1 MKLSDFD
8 FNLPTELI
16 AQNPTVER
24 EQSNLLV
31 ASKDN
36 YVKTKFYNI
45 IDYLKEGDLLVFNN
59 SKVIKAKLNLDRNIT
74 INLNQRLINI
84 IDLAAYKEQEIKPTD
99 NKRATSDYW
108 SAFAKPARK
117 LHVGDEFYFDTHK
130 IIITEKLEMG
140 EIRVKFELDNL
151 SVFEFLDKYGE
162 MPLPIYIKR
171 LNSVCHPI
179 ASPTESKNF
188 SNNNPIPQ
196 SSRDM
201 TDSFNDDERY
211 QTVYSSIQG
220 SVATPTAG
228 LHFTNDII
236 NKLQE
241 KDVQTAFVTLHV
253 GAGTFMP
260 VKTEDISKHKM
271 HTEYC
276 SITPE
281 NAEIINRAKREK
293 RRIIAVGTT
302 SLRTLES
309 SCMEGNIQSGEF
321 ETDIFITPGFK
332 FQVVDML
339 LTNFHFPKS
348 TLFMLICAFA
358 GYKEM
363 HELYKYAIKEQ
374 MRFFSYGDATLLHR
388 KYE

>member
-1 MKLSDFD
+1 MKLSDFNFD
-8 FNLPTELI
+8 LPLELI
-16 AQNPTVER
+16 AQNPVSKRDE
-24 EQSNLLV
+24 SNLLI
-31 ASKDN
+31 ASTQQ

-45 IDYLKEGDLLVFNN
+45 VDYLKEGDLLVFNN

-74 INLNQRLINI
+74 INLNQRLKDI
-84 IDLAAYKEQEIKPTD
+84 
-99 NKRATSDYW
+99 ATNDDVDKLKSSDYW

-117 LHVGDEFYFDTHK
+117 LKVGDEFYFDDHK

-140 EIRVKFELDNL
+140 EIKIKFELANI

-162 MPLPIYIKR
+162 MPLPLYIKR
-171 LNSVCHPI
+171 PFQKSLAQRHYEERHSPDTGISLQNPEI
-179 ASPTESKNF
+179 ATASQRTPRNDNKF
-188 SNNNPIPQ
+188 
-196 SSRDM
+196 
-201 TDSFNDDERY
+201 DDERY
-211 QTVYSSIQG
+211 QTVYSNIQG
-220 SVATPTAG
+220 SVAAPTAG

-236 NKLQE
+236 NKLKE
-241 KDVQTAFVTLHV
+241 KGMQVAFVTLHV

-260 VKTEDISKHKM
+260 VQTENINEHKM

-281 NAEIINRAKREK
+281 TAAIINKAKKEK

-309 SCMEGNIQSGEF
+309 SAINGNLNSGEF

-332 FQVVDML
+332 FQIVDML

-348 TLFMLICAFA
+348 TLFMLVCAFA
-358 GYKEM
+358 GFKEM

-374 MRFFSYGDATLLHR
+374 MRFFSYGDATLLYR
-388 KYE
+388 KG

>member
-8 FNLPTELI
+8 FDLPLELI
-16 AQNPTVER
+16 AQNPVSKRDE
-24 EQSNLLV
+24 SNLLI
-31 ASKDN
+31 ASTQQ

-59 SKVIKAKLNLDRNIT
+59 SKVIKAKLNLDKNIT
-74 INLNQRLINI
+74 INLNQRL
-84 IDLAAYKEQEIKPTD
+84 KD
-99 NKRATSDYW
+99 NRKATNDDVDRLKSIDYW

-117 LHVGDEFYFDTHK
+117 LKVGDEFYFDNHK

-140 EIRVKFELDNL
+140 EIKVKFELANI

-162 MPLPIYIKR
+162 MPLPLYIKR
-171 LNSVCHPI
+171 PETQKS
-179 ASPTESKNF
+179 
-188 SNNNPIPQ
+188 
-196 SSRDM
+196 
-201 TDSFNDDERY
+201 DDERY
-211 QTVYSSIQG
+211 QTVYSNIQG
-220 SVATPTAG
+220 SVAAPTAG
-228 LHFTNDII
+228 LHFTNNII
-236 NKLQE
+236 NKLKE
-241 KDVQTAFVTLHV
+241 KGVQVAFVTLHV

-260 VKTEDISKHKM
+260 VKTENINEHKM

-281 NAEIINRAKREK
+281 TAAIINKAKKEK

-309 SCMEGNIQSGEF
+309 SGINDNVNSGEF

-332 FQVVDML
+332 FQIVDML

-348 TLFMLICAFA
+348 TLFMLVCAFA
-358 GYKEM
+358 GFKEM

-374 MRFFSYGDATLLHR
+374 MRFFSYGDATLLY
-388 KYE
+388 KKI